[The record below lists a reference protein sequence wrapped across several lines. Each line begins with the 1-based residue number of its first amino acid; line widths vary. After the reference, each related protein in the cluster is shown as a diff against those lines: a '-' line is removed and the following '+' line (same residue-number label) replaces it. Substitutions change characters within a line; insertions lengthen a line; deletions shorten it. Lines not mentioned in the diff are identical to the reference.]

1 MIHPFAVA
9 DGSLL
14 GLGTA
19 GRTGRRGKERDMN
32 ENSRIAVAELVGTM
46 FLVIGGCGTAV
57 FAADKVGYFGV
68 ATAFGLSLLI
78 MAYAIGPVSGCH
90 VNPAVTLGLV
100 IAGKVE
106 AAKLPYYW
114 AGQVVGGLLGGL
126 LLFIVYQPNDSLTR
140 GRFATNGY
148 GAHSPGG
155 FPLISVIVIEVLMTA
170 LLLFV
175 VLGTTHRK
183 FPVSAGGL
191 AVGGVVAD
199 PPDQHPDLEHVGEP
213 GAFAGGGAV
222 RRRVLRLPAALGV
235 HLVPDGRWC
244 HRCGDLEVRGRPRC

>member
-1 MIHPFAVA
+1 
-9 DGSLL
+9 
-14 GLGTA
+14 
-19 GRTGRRGKERDMN
+19 MN

-46 FLVIGGCGTAV
+46 FLVVGGCGTAV

-68 ATAFGLSLLI
+68 ATAFGLSLLV
-78 MAYAIGPVSGCH
+78 MAYTIGPVSGCH

-126 LLFIVYQPNDSLTR
+126 LLFIVFQPNDSLKR
-140 GRFATNGY
+140 GGFATNGY

-175 VLGTTHRK
+175 VLGTTHAK
-183 FPVSAGGL
+183 FPAAAGGL
-191 AVGGVVAD
+191 AVGGALWLIHLISIPISNTSVNPARSLGVAPFAD
-199 PPDQHPDLEHVGEP
+199 GSF
-213 GAFAGGGAV
+213 AFEQLWAFILFPLVGGAIGAV
-222 RRRVLRLPAALGV
+222 IWKFVVGADANA
-235 HLVPDGRWC
+235 
-244 HRCGDLEVRGRPRC
+244 ESAIA